1 MVSMSVGDN
10 GMRYRSPGIDVKI
23 TRRAVETFW
32 RYFKKIWHGELSL
45 L

>member
-10 GMRYRSPGIDVKI
+10 GMRYRSPWIDIEI
-23 TRRAVETFW
+23 TRRAVETIW